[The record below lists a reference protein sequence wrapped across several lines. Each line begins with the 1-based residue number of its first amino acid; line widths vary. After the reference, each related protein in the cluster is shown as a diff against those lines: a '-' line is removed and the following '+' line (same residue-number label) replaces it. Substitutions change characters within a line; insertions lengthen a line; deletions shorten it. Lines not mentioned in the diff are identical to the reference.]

1 MEAEKQK
8 SIWHVKMKND
18 QRLEVEL
25 QQRCESG
32 HLSLAS
38 AAKDQFAEISR
49 VGQVKCVCLFSAGLM
64 GGLLCIFQRTIFQTC
79 LKYAAIQCM

>member
-1 MEAEKQK
+1 
-8 SIWHVKMKND
+8 MKND

-49 VGQVKCVCLFSAGLM
+49 VGDVKCVCSFSAGLI
-64 GGLLCIFQRTIFQTC
+64 GGLLWIFQHTFFQTC
-79 LKYAAIQCM
+79 LKYAAIHLEYTINQICRLSY